1 MQIYRSY
8 ARQGTAVASVSLEA
22 PDGEYKLDGNVLPES
37 SVQHLLTFALQ
48 SLQDAYAGAKDSAEA
63 EAAFAKKYQRL
74 LDGSVG
80 VRAGGTDTF
89 TKTCRQIARQIVR
102 AKMREAGRNYKDFTD
117 KSASEQNAMLDQV
130 VDANREV
137 IEKEARKRMDDQDKL
152 SKQVDIDL

>member
-1 MQIYRSY
+1 MQINRSY
-8 ARQGTAVASVSLEA
+8 ARQGEAIASVSLEA

-48 SLQDAYAGAKDSAEA
+48 SLQDAYAGAKDNAEA

-74 LDGSVG
+74 IDGSVG

-102 AKMREAGRNYKDFTD
+102 AKFAESGRKYSEFTAL
-117 KSASEQNAMLDQV
+117 SASEQNDRLDQV
-130 VDANREV
+130 IAANRDV
-137 IEKEARKRMDDQDKL
+137 IEKEAKKRMDEQDKL